1 MVLAKRGCAAA
12 TTSDDEDRD
21 CSSVSCSTFRC
32 FGPVHEDE
40 KQTSWPRMKKIPL
53 SRVFLNDEV
62 REAAL
67 RALNSGSY
75 ILARES
81 EAFEAE
87 LADYIGT
94 KHAVLCSSWTA
105 GAFLLHRAMG
115 LKAGDKVLVPS
126 HTAFPSIEPMIHF
139 GAKPVFIDID
149 DTYCLDAGLLEAS
162 ITPRTVGILPVHLYG
177 HPANLDRVFEVA
189 RRHGL
194 WVIEDCAQAHGARF
208 KNKRVG
214 SMGVAGAFSF
224 FPSKNL
230 TVMGDG
236 GCITTND
243 TALADNVR
251 RLRNHGRKS
260 KYIHEVVGYNF
271 RFNEIQAAV
280 GRVELRSIDRLN
292 EHRRR
297 IAARYTERLSGVVR
311 TPPEKEWAHAVYHMY
326 VIRTERRDDLA
337 KHLQSL
343 GIGTGVHYPVAN
355 HQQPAITKL
364 YSDLP
369 KLPRTEKVVSE
380 ILSLPI
386 YGDLQ
391 LDDVDYVCDAIL
403 QFFGM
408 K

>member
-1 MVLAKRGCAAA
+1 
-12 TTSDDEDRD
+12 
-21 CSSVSCSTFRC
+21 
-32 FGPVHEDE
+32 
-40 KQTSWPRMKKIPL
+40 MKKIPL

-75 ILARES
+75 ILAKEC

-94 KHAVLCSSWTA
+94 KQAVLCSSWTA

-115 LKAGDKVLVPS
+115 LKPGDEILVPS
-126 HTAFPSIEPMIHF
+126 HTAFPSIEPMIHC
-139 GAKPVFIDID
+139 GAKPIFIDID
-149 DTYCLDAGLLEAS
+149 ETYCLDVDLIEAS
-162 ITPRTVGILPVHLYG
+162 ITSRTVGILPVHLYG
-177 HPANLDRVFEVA
+177 HPSNLERIFEIA
-189 RRHGL
+189 QKHRL

-208 KNKRVG
+208 KDKRVG

-236 GCITTND
+236 GCLTTND
-243 TALADNVR
+243 SALADDLR
-251 RLRNHGRKS
+251 MLRNHGRKS
-260 KYIHEVVGYNF
+260 KYIHELVGYNF
-271 RFNEIQAAV
+271 RFNEIQAAI
-280 GRVELRSIDRLN
+280 GRVELGNIDKLN

-297 IAARYTERLSGVVR
+297 VASRYTERLAGVVH
-311 TPPEKEWAHAVYHMY
+311 TPPEKEWACAVYHMY
-326 VIRTERRDDLA
+326 VIRTDRRDVLA
-337 KHLQSL
+337 AYLQNK
-343 GIGTGVHYPVAN
+343 GIGTGIHYPVAN
-355 HQQPAITKL
+355 HQQPAITKM

-369 KLPRTEKVVSE
+369 KLPKTEAVVKE

-386 YGDLQ
+386 YGEFPFE
-391 LDDVDYVCDAIL
+391 DVDYVCDSIL
-403 QFFGM
+403 EFFG

>member
-1 MVLAKRGCAAA
+1 
-12 TTSDDEDRD
+12 
-21 CSSVSCSTFRC
+21 
-32 FGPVHEDE
+32 
-40 KQTSWPRMKKIPL
+40 MKKIPL
-53 SRVFLNDEV
+53 SRVFLNEEV
-62 REAAL
+62 RDAAL

-75 ILARES
+75 ILGKES
-81 EAFEAE
+81 EAFESE

-105 GAFLLHRAMG
+105 GGFLLHRAMG
-115 LKAGDKVLVPS
+115 LKVGDEILVPS

-149 DTYCLDAGLLEAS
+149 ETCCLDVELLEAS

-177 HPANLDRVFEVA
+177 HPANLDRVLEIA
-189 RRHGL
+189 QKHDL

-208 KNKRVG
+208 KAQRVG
-214 SMGVAGAFSF
+214 SIGVAGAFSF

-243 TALADNVR
+243 TALADDLGM
-251 RLRNHGRKS
+251 LRNHGRKS
-260 KYIHEVVGYNF
+260 KYIHEVVGYNL
-271 RFNEIQAAV
+271 RFNEIQAAI
-280 GRVELRSIDRLN
+280 GRVELRNIDKLN
-292 EHRRR
+292 EHRRHV
-297 IAARYTERLSGVVR
+297 AARYSKRLHGIVK
-311 TPPEKEWAHAVYHMY
+311 TPPEKEWAYAVYHMY

-337 KHLQSL
+337 KHLQSK
-343 GIGTGVHYPVAN
+343 GIGTGIHYPVAN

-369 KLPRTEKVVSE
+369 KLPKTEEAVKQ

-386 YGDLQ
+386 YGELP
-391 LDDVDYVCDAIL
+391 LEDVDYVCDAIL
-403 QFFGM
+403 EFFD